1 LPEVLARVRHDAVV
15 SEAARGAV
23 KGRAVLG
30 LELLRR
36 ALPAGVRGYAV
47 AALAAVMAGI
57 IVNALTLQHARHPS
71 PFFATKGRPTSIAA
85 KKPSEPTPEPEPAPP
100 TSSSSL
106 VSEPPPAAPPA
117 PPPRPVGLGAPN
129 EPVSPPRTADPI
141 ADLIHSGGSKDSLRL
156 AAAAQIALVKLG
168 YPIKIGAQGADTA
181 AALRDFE
188 KAHGLPISTE
198 VTPHLV
204 KLLTAAANASGSR

>member
-15 SEAARGAV
+15 SEAARGAM

-30 LELLRR
+30 LKLLRR

-57 IVNALTLQHARHPS
+57 IINALTLQHARHPS
-71 PFFATKGRPTSIAA
+71 PFFAAKGRPTSIAA
-85 KKPSEPTPEPEPAPP
+85 KNPMEPPPPPPP

-106 VSEPPPAAPPA
+106 VSELPPA

-129 EPVSPPRTADPI
+129 EPVFPSRTADPI
-141 ADLIHSGGSKDSLRL
+141 ADLIHSGGSKDSSRL
-156 AAAAQIALVKLG
+156 VAAAQIALVKLG
-168 YPIKIGAQGADTA
+168 YSIKIGGPPGADTA
-181 AALRDFE
+181 AALHDFE
-188 KAHGLPISTE
+188 KAHGLPLSTE
-198 VTPHLV
+198 VTPHLI
-204 KLLTAAANASGSR
+204 KLLNAAATVAGSR

>member
-15 SEAARGAV
+15 SQTARRARQ
-23 KGRAVLG
+23 GRAVLG

-36 ALPAGVRGYAV
+36 MLPAGVRGYAV

-71 PFFATKGRPTSIAA
+71 PFFAAKGRLTSVAA
-85 KKPSEPTPEPEPAPP
+85 KNPMEPPP
-100 TSSSSL
+100 PPSSSSL
-106 VSEPPPAAPPA
+106 VSELPPEPPPA

-129 EPVSPPRTADPI
+129 DPVSPSRTADPI
-141 ADLIHSGGSKDSLRL
+141 ADLIHSGGNKDSLRL
-156 AAAAQIALVKLG
+156 VATAQIALVKLG
-168 YPIKIGAQGADTA
+168 YPIKFDGAPDTA

-188 KAHGLPISTE
+188 KTHGLPISTE

-204 KLLTAAANASGSR
+204 KLLNAAANASGSR

>member
-1 LPEVLARVRHDAVV
+1 
-15 SEAARGAV
+15 
-23 KGRAVLG
+23 
-30 LELLRR
+30 LRR

-71 PFFATKGRPTSIAA
+71 PFFAAKPHLTSIAA
-85 KKPSEPTPEPEPAPP
+85 KNPMEPPPPP

-106 VSEPPPAAPPA
+106 VSEPPLAAPPA
-117 PPPRPVGLGAPN
+117 PPARPVGLGAPN
-129 EPVSPPRTADPI
+129 EPVSPSRTADPI
-141 ADLIHSGGSKDSLRL
+141 ADLIHSGGNKDSLRL
-156 AAAAQIALVKLG
+156 VTPAQIALVKLG
-168 YPIKIGAQGADTA
+168 YSIKIGAQGADTA

-188 KAHGLPISTE
+188 KTHGLPISTE

-204 KLLTAAANASGSR
+204 KLLNAAANASGSR

>member
-15 SEAARGAV
+15 SGAARGAM

-36 ALPAGVRGYAV
+36 VLPAGVRGYAV

-71 PFFATKGRPTSIAA
+71 PFFAAKGRLTSIAA
-85 KKPSEPTPEPEPAPP
+85 KNPTELEPVPPPP
-100 TSSSSL
+100 TSSSSM
-106 VSEPPPAAPPA
+106 VSEPPPVAPPA
-117 PPPRPVGLGAPN
+117 PPPRPVGLGAPY
-129 EPVSPPRTADPI
+129 ESVSPPRTADPI
-141 ADLIHSGGSKDSLRL
+141 ADLIHSGGNKDSLRL
-156 AAAAQIALVKLG
+156 AAAAQVDLVKLG
-168 YPIKIGAQGADTA
+168 YPMRIGASGADIA

-204 KLLTAAANASGSR
+204 KLLNAAANASGSR

>member
-15 SEAARGAV
+15 SGAARAAM

-71 PFFATKGRPTSIAA
+71 PFFAARPRLTSVAA
-85 KKPSEPTPEPEPAPP
+85 KNPMEPPPPPP
-100 TSSSSL
+100 TSSSSV
-106 VSEPPPAAPPA
+106 VSEPPAAAPPA
-117 PPPRPVGLGAPN
+117 PPPLPLGLRAPN
-129 EPVSPPRTADPI
+129 EPVSPSRMVDPI
-141 ADLIHSGGSKDSLRL
+141 ADLIHSGGNKDSLRL
-156 AAAAQIALVKLG
+156 VAAAQNDLVKLG
-168 YPIKIGAQGADTA
+168 YAIKIGAQGADTV
-181 AALRDFE
+181 AALHDFE
-188 KAHGLPISTE
+188 RAHGLPVSAE

-204 KLLTAAANASGSR
+204 KLLNAAANASGSR

>member
-15 SEAARGAV
+15 SGVARGAM
-23 KGRAVLG
+23 KGRVVFG

-36 ALPAGVRGYAV
+36 MLPAGDRGYAV

-71 PFFATKGRPTSIAA
+71 PFFAAKPHLTSIAA
-85 KKPSEPTPEPEPAPP
+85 NNPTEPQPAPPP

-106 VSEPPPAAPPA
+106 VSEPPAVAPPA
-117 PPPRPVGLGAPN
+117 PPPRPVGLGAAN
-129 EPVSPPRTADPI
+129 EPVSPPRAADPI
-141 ADLIHSGGSKDSLRL
+141 ADLIHSSGSLRL
-156 AAAAQIALVKLG
+156 AAAAQIALAKLG
-168 YPIKIGAQGADTA
+168 YPIKIGAPGAETA

-188 KAHGLPISTE
+188 KAHGMPVSTE

-204 KLLTAAANASGSR
+204 KLLNAAANGSSSR

>member
-1 LPEVLARVRHDAVV
+1 MPEVLARVRHDAVV
-15 SEAARGAV
+15 SEAARGAI

-30 LELLRR
+30 WELLRR
-36 ALPAGVRGYAV
+36 AMPAGVRGYAV

-71 PFFATKGRPTSIAA
+71 PFFAAKPRSISIAV
-85 KKPSEPTPEPEPAPP
+85 KNPMEPPPPP

-117 PPPRPVGLGAPN
+117 PPARPVGLGAPN

-141 ADLIHSGGSKDSLRL
+141 ADLIHSGGNRDSLRL
-156 AAAAQIALVKLG
+156 VAAAQIALVKLG
-168 YPIKIGAQGADTA
+168 YPIKIGGVPGADTA

-198 VTPHLV
+198 VNPHLV
-204 KLLTAAANASGSR
+204 KLLNAAANASGSR

>member
-15 SEAARGAV
+15 SGAARGAM
-23 KGRAVLG
+23 KRRAVLG

-36 ALPAGVRGYAV
+36 ALPAGVRGYAI

-57 IVNALTLQHARHPS
+57 IVNARTLQHARHPS
-71 PFFATKGRPTSIAA
+71 PFFAAKGRLTSIAA
-85 KKPSEPTPEPEPAPP
+85 KNPTEPEPPP
-100 TSSSSL
+100 PPISSSSL
-106 VSEPPPAAPPA
+106 GSEPPPAAPPA

-129 EPVSPPRTADPI
+129 ETVSPPRTADPI
-141 ADLIHSGGSKDSLRL
+141 ADLIHSGGNKESLRL

-168 YPIKIGAQGADTA
+168 YPIKTGVVQGADTA

-198 VTPHLV
+198 VTTRLV

>member
-1 LPEVLARVRHDAVV
+1 MPEVLARARHDAVV
-15 SEAARGAV
+15 SQTARRAM
-23 KGRAVLG
+23 KGRAVLR

-57 IVNALTLQHARHPS
+57 VVNALILQHARHPS
-71 PFFATKGRPTSIAA
+71 PFFAAKGRLTSIAV
-85 KKPSEPTPEPEPAPP
+85 KNPMEPPPSP
-100 TSSSSL
+100 TSSPSL
-106 VSEPPPAAPPA
+106 VSEPAPDLPPA
-117 PPPRPVGLGAPN
+117 PPPRPVGLGAPI
-129 EPVSPPRTADPI
+129 EAVAPSRTADAI
-141 ADLIHSGGSKDSLRL
+141 ADLIHSGGNRDSPRL

-168 YPIKIGAQGADTA
+168 YPIKPGGALGADTA

-188 KAHGLPISTE
+188 KTHGLPPSTE

-204 KLLTAAANASGSR
+204 KLLNAAANASGSR

>member
-1 LPEVLARVRHDAVV
+1 MPEVLARARHDAVV
-15 SEAARGAV
+15 SGAARGAM

-36 ALPAGVRGYAV
+36 VLPAGARGYAV

-71 PFFATKGRPTSIAA
+71 PFFAAKGRLISIAA
-85 KKPSEPTPEPEPAPP
+85 KNPTEPEPASPPP

-106 VSEPPPAAPPA
+106 VLEPLPAALPA

-129 EPVSPPRTADPI
+129 ELVSPPRAADPI
-141 ADLIHSGGSKDSLRL
+141 ADLIHSGGSLRL

-168 YPIKIGAQGADTA
+168 YPIKIGAPGADTA

-188 KAHGLPISTE
+188 KAHGLPISAE

-204 KLLTAAANASGSR
+204 KLLNAAANASGSR

>member
-15 SEAARGAV
+15 SGAARAAM

-30 LELLRR
+30 LGLLRR

-71 PFFATKGRPTSIAA
+71 PFFAAKPRLTSVAV
-85 KKPSEPTPEPEPAPP
+85 KNPMEPPPPP

-117 PPPRPVGLGAPN
+117 PPPRPLGLRATN
-129 EPVSPPRTADPI
+129 EPVSPARTADPI
-141 ADLIHSGGSKDSLRL
+141 ADLIHSGGNKDSPRL
-156 AAAAQIALVKLG
+156 VAAAQNDLVKLG
-168 YPIKIGAQGADTA
+168 YAIKTGALGSDTA
-181 AALRDFE
+181 AALHDFE
-188 KAHGLPISTE
+188 KTRGLPISTE

-204 KLLTAAANASGSR
+204 KLLNAAANASGSR